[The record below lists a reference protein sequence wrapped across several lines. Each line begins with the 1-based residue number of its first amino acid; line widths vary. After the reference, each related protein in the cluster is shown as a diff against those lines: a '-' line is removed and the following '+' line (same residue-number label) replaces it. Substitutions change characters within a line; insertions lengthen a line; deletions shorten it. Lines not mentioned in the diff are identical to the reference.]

1 MEARARPTKDE
12 KEKERR
18 REFGEQVGKKR
29 KGRRVTRMVR
39 ANVHRKR
46 RD

>member
-1 MEARARPTKDE
+1 MKARARSTKDE

-29 KGRRVTRMVR
+29 NGRRVTRMVL
-39 ANVHRKR
+39 ANVRRER